1 MQWTVIG
8 PVSKQQRSNME
19 EFDLDL
25 TLDEAAEAR
34 IAHAD
39 YLNRIKDWGVEMGTI
54 IEPFTK
60 IAMMLLDDDRSEDD
74 LKMITRVFPIGLG
87 LAINHLNEFYEEM
100 QKEAVKI
107 LGAPF
112 MLHDQH
118 HPLCDMNEGHCGH
131 QDHYMPKDDE

>member
-1 MQWTVIG
+1 
-8 PVSKQQRSNME
+8 ME

-54 IEPFTK
+54 MEPFTK
-60 IAMMLLDDDRSEDD
+60 IAAMLLDEDRSEDD
-74 LKMITRVFPIGLG
+74 LNLITKVFPLGLG
-87 LAINHLNEFYEEM
+87 LAVNQLNEFYEEM
-100 QKEAVKI
+100 QKEAVKV

-118 HPLCDMNEGHCGH
+118 HPLCDENEGRCGH
-131 QDHYMPKDDE
+131 QDHYMPKDSEQ